1 MNKAILKTGV
11 QEFIKNNWST
21 DIVSVLLKKQLFQD
35 ITQKELVEQLEA
47 KKKCKHKLPTWFKTP
62 KIYYP
67 EKLHIEQTSS
77 EQTAE
82 YKADL
87 ITGKLLLDITGGF
100 GVDDYFFSKK
110 IDQVYHCELNQKLSK
125 IASYNFEVLGA
136 KNIILNNEDG
146 LDFLNKTELSFDWI
160 FIDPSRRN
168 EVKGKVFL
176 LQDCLPDV
184 PSNLDK
190 IFEKSKNILIKTA
203 PLLDIKQG
211 ISDLK
216 FVKEIHIV
224 AIKNEVKELLW
235 ILEKGFRGSIQ
246 IKTRNLKTNSNEEFD
261 FILEDE
267 KATLSEI
274 DLPQKFLYEP
284 NSAILKSGG
293 FKSIGKAFEIKKLH
307 EHSHLYTSEKFI
319 DFPGRRFKI
328 ENVLPCNKKEL
339 QKLNLT
345 KANITTRNFPESVAS
360 IRKKLKL
367 KEGGDHYLFFTTNS
381 NNKRIIIKGQKT

>member
-1 MNKAILKTGV
+1 MNKAILKTGA

-146 LDFLNKTELSFDWI
+146 LNFLNKTELSFDWI
-160 FIDPSRRN
+160 FIDPSRRH

-176 LQDCLPDV
+176 LQDCLPAV

-274 DLPQKFLYEP
+274 DLPHKFLYEP

-328 ENVLPCNKKEL
+328 EHVLPYNKKEL
-339 QKLNLT
+339 QKLKLT

-360 IRKKLKL
+360 IRKKLRL

>member
-1 MNKAILKTGV
+1 MNKTILKTGA

-87 ITGKLLLDITGGF
+87 ISGKLLLDITGGF

-328 ENVLPCNKKEL
+328 ENVLPYNKKEL

>member
-62 KIYYP
+62 IIYYP

-235 ILEKGFRGSIQ
+235 ILEKGFSGSIQ

-360 IRKKLKL
+360 IRKKIKL